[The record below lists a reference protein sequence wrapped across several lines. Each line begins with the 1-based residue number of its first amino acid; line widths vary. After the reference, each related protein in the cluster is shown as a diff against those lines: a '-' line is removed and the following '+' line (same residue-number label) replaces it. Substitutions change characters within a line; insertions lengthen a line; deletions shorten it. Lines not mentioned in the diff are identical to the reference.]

1 MNSCEKNLE
10 YLRKKM
16 VQEQLLRRDI
26 KDKKVLDVFDK
37 VPRHRFVDPDM
48 QREAYKDFPL
58 SIGKDQTISQPY
70 MVALMVQLLDIAKS
84 DKVLEV
90 GTGSGYETAIIAEL
104 GSSVFSIERIEEQ
117 ASNARLLLEKLG
129 YKNIHIKKGD
139 GTLGWEEFAPFEKIV
154 VTAASPQVPEP
165 LLDQLKEGG
174 KLVIPIGPRFSQRL
188 LVLEK
193 SREGR
198 ISEKDICGCVFVPL
212 IGQHGREEGNAGKD
226 N

>member
-104 GSSVFSIERIEEQ
+104 GSSVFSIERIEEL

>member
-10 YLRKKM
+10 YLREKM
-16 VQEQLLRRDI
+16 VQEQLFRRDI
-26 KDKKVLDVFDK
+26 KDRKVLDVFKK
-37 VPRHRFVDPDM
+37 VPRHKFVDPAM
-48 QREAYKDFPL
+48 QEEAYSDFPI

-70 MVALMVQLLDIAKS
+70 MVALMVQLLDITKS
-84 DKVLEV
+84 DRVLEI

-104 GSSVFSIERIEEQ
+104 AKTVFSIERIEGL
-117 ASNARLLLEKLG
+117 ASNAKFLLGKSG
-129 YKNIHIKKGD
+129 YKNIHIKIGD
-139 GTLGWEEFAPFEKIV
+139 GTLGWQELAPFEKIV

-165 LLDQLKEGG
+165 LLDQLKKSG

-193 SREGR
+193 STEGH
-198 ISEKDICGCVFVPL
+198 ISEKDACGCVFVPL
-212 IGQHGREEGNAGKD
+212 IGQYGLEENDAGKD